1 MYTSEYPIINVTVD
15 VVVTHHDA
23 DGYLWVLV
31 IKRKNEPF
39 KGMYA
44 LPGGF
49 LNPDEDG
56 VTAALRELDEETGI
70 YTDHFIAPLPPKT
83 LPGRDPRGPV
93 VSLPYLFT
101 VNEKYTPKAGDD
113 AASAE
118 WVSMWDLITE
128 DSHPLAFD
136 HKQILQNAM
145 RFL

>member
-1 MYTSEYPIINVTVD
+1 MTYTSEFPIINVTVD
-15 VVVTHHDA
+15 AVVTYTDA
-23 DGYLWVLV
+23 VTDYTWALV
-31 IKRKNEPF
+31 IRRKNEPF
-39 KGMYA
+39 KGQYA

-56 VTAALRELDEETGI
+56 VTAALRELEEETGI

-83 LPGRDPRGPV
+83 IPGRDPRGAV

-101 VNEKYTPKAGDD
+101 VNERYTPKAGDD

-118 WVSMWDLITE
+118 WVLLHELIDT
-128 DSHPLAFD
+128 HPLAFD

-145 RFL
+145 RYL